1 MTRDLRT
8 TAPGDSGSVEA
19 SFPDGAGEPMGDGED
34 VTLDKLAGEWRIF
47 QLRRG
52 HRFSTDD
59 LLCAWAAA
67 LTRPLAHRLLDLGAG
82 IGSVGLM
89 TLWKLPPEAT
99 MVMVEA
105 QVPSHLLCRRT
116 LAWNGLQDR
125 VRALLGDLREPGVVP
140 DEGTYDLITC
150 SPPYIPLGKGA
161 ISPNP
166 QRAAARLE
174 LRGTIYDYL
183 ATARRALAP
192 EGRVAVVFAG
202 TDPRGEDA
210 VARAGLRLEWR
221 RDICFRKDR
230 PPTITL
236 LVAGLDVEGPPDRPE
251 PLVVRD
257 GDGRF
262 TGEMMDIRR
271 AMGSALSKE

>member
-1 MTRDLRT
+1 MTRDQQ
-8 TAPGDSGSVEA
+8 AEGPGD
-19 SFPDGAGEPMGDGED
+19 AGTVED
-34 VTLDKLAGEWRIF
+34 VTLDLLAGDWRIY

-59 LLCAWAAA
+59 LLCAWAGACARPRA
-67 LTRPLAHRLLDLGAG
+67 LRLLDLGAG

-89 TLWKLPPEAT
+89 TLWKMPPEAT

-105 QVPSHLLCRRT
+105 QVQSHLLCRRT
-116 LAWNGLQDR
+116 LEWNGLQHR

-140 DEGTYDLITC
+140 QEGSHDLVTC

-174 LRGTIYDYL
+174 LRGSIHDYM
-183 ATARRALAP
+183 ATARRALSP
-192 EGRVAVVFAG
+192 HGRVAVVFAG
-202 TDPRGEDA
+202 TDPRGEEA
-210 VARAGLRLEWR
+210 IAQAGLRLEYR
-221 RDICFRKDR
+221 RDVCFRQSR

-236 LVAGLDVEGPPDRPE
+236 LVAGLDVVGPPSRPQ
-251 PLVVRD
+251 PLVVR
-257 GDGRF
+257 GEDGRF
-262 TGEMMDIRR
+262 TDEMMEIRR
-271 AMGSALSKE
+271 FMGSGLSRE